1 MTSTVMAQVASLP
14 QQDTDSLKKLWRD
27 LFGNPPPP
35 YNKAFLVKRLGYR
48 LQELA
53 FGGLSEATEER
64 LSALARDATHA
75 DPARMKRKPTARPV
89 AGTRLIREWQ
99 GTEHQVTVLDDGFEY
114 QGRRYQSLSVI
125 ARTITGTRWSGPVFF
140 GLKKP
145 GGDK

>member
-1 MTSTVMAQVASLP
+1 MAQVAALP
-14 QQDTDSLKKLWRD
+14 DKSADDLKKIWRD
-27 LFGNPPPP
+27 LFGTAPPP

-53 FGGLSEATEER
+53 FGGLSSATEER
-64 LSALARDATHA
+64 LAALVRDPTNA
-75 DPARMKRKPTARPV
+75 DPVRMKRKPNARPV

-99 GTEHQVTVLDDGFEY
+99 GGEHQVTVLDDGFEY
-114 QGRRYQSLSVI
+114 EGRRYKSLSVI

-145 GGDK
+145 GGEK